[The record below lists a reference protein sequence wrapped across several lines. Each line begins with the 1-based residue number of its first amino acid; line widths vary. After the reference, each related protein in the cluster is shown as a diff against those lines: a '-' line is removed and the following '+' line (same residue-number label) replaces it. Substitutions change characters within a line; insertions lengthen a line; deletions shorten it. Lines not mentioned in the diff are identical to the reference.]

1 MTMRIKV
8 DEDLPSEVVELL
20 QASGH
25 DAVSVIDQ
33 NMRGWK
39 DDALWAAVQREMR
52 LLITADKGFGD
63 LRSHQPGT
71 HAGVLLLR
79 PDQDGIRPLIELLES
94 VLRGYDL
101 DALAGTVAVVTPRGI
116 RMRR

>member
-39 DDALWAAVQREMR
+39 DDALWAAVQREVR

-63 LRSHQPGT
+63 LRSHRQAHTRECCFSDPT
-71 HAGVLLLR
+71 RMA
-79 PDQDGIRPLIELLES
+79 S
-94 VLRGYDL
+94 VH
-101 DALAGTVAVVTPRGI
+101 
-116 RMRR
+116 